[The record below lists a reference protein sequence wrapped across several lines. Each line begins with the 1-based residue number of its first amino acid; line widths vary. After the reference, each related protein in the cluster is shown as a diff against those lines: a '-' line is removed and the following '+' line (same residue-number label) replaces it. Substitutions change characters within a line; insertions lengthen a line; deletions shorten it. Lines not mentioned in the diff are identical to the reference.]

1 MQELEPTL
9 RNTLLSAG
17 LIAIAVLIYWPSTAA
32 LWHYWTND
40 NYVGAHGLLIVLLA
54 VWLFFLARRRLE
66 TVRTE
71 PAAYPG
77 VVLLVS
83 SFLWLIFWRAGIQ
96 ELHLLLLPV
105 LMGLAI
111 WAALGYSAALAVA
124 FPLGYL
130 YFAVPAWGI
139 FVEPLQEL
147 TARATGVLAPL
158 IGVPAQMHGDLVL
171 LPGVGAFSIE
181 RGCSGI
187 NFLTV
192 GLAIAALLG
201 ELEQATL
208 RRRAVLLAVMG
219 ALAVLANWIRVLV
232 IVDAGYTT
240 HMRHVLVSRGH
251 YMFGWVLFTT
261 IMVAFVWL
269 LARPYRQPASASANS
284 QESTRPLIRMSAYA
298 TTVAVLIAM
307 PVVVYTFVTRLDAR
321 MAPLVFSAPAGRA
334 GWQGP
339 VADVPPTWNPEFVG
353 PHSQWDFTYRGA
365 TGHNVEMVAIG
376 YPRQAQGQELVS
388 EDNSLFGAAPLTT
401 VAETTVT
408 LGGDSY
414 NETIAADERGHRSLV
429 WSVYDIGGR
438 EFVTPLMSQL
448 WYGVRSLGGPPYSV
462 LFAFRTD
469 CADSCDSAR
478 ATLRSFVQTM
488 GPEFFASVTRAPQSS
503 HIARAT

>member
-1 MQELEPTL
+1 MQELESTL

-17 LIAIAVLIYWPSTAA
+17 LIAIAVLVYWPSTAA

-54 VWLFFLARRRLE
+54 VWLFFLARRRLAA
-66 TVRTE
+66 VRAE
-71 PAAYPG
+71 PSAYPC
-77 VVLLVS
+77 VALLVS
-83 SFLWLIFWRAGIQ
+83 SLLWLIFWRAGIQ

-105 LMGLAI
+105 LMGLAV
-111 WAALGYSAALAVA
+111 WAALGFSAALAVA

-130 YFAVPAWGI
+130 YFAVPAWGV
-139 FVEPLQEL
+139 FAEPLQEL

-171 LPGVGAFSIE
+171 LPGVGAFEIE

-192 GLAIAALLG
+192 GLAVAALLG

-208 RRRAVLLAVMG
+208 RRRALLLGVMG
-219 ALAVLANWIRVLV
+219 ALAILANWIRVLI

-240 HMRHVLVSRGH
+240 QMRHVLVSRGH

-269 LARPYRQPASASANS
+269 LARPYRRPASEGPNS
-284 QESTRPLIRMSAYA
+284 SQDTRPTIRMSAYVTA
-298 TTVAVLIAM
+298 VAVLVAM
-307 PVVVYTFVTRLDAR
+307 PVVVYTFVTRLDAQ

-339 VADVPPTWNPEFVG
+339 IADVPPTWNPDFVG
-353 PHSQWDFTYRGA
+353 PHSQWDFTYRAA

-376 YPRQAQGQELVS
+376 YPMQAQGQELVS

-408 LGGDSY
+408 LDGKSY
-414 NETIAADERGHRSLV
+414 IETLTADERGRRSVV

-462 LFAFRTD
+462 LFAFRTE

-488 GPEFFASVTRAPQSS
+488 GPDFLASVTHAAQSP
-503 HIARAT
+503 HTARST

>member
-9 RNTLLSAG
+9 RNTMLSAG
-17 LIAIAVLIYWPSTAA
+17 LIALALSIYWPSTAA

-40 NYVGAHGLLIVLLA
+40 NHGGAHGLLIVSLA
-54 VWLFFLARRRLE
+54 VWLFFLARQRLAR
-66 TVRTE
+66 VRTE
-71 PAAYPG
+71 PSVLACVA
-77 VVLLVS
+77 LLVS

-111 WAALGYSAALAVA
+111 WAALGFPAALAVA

-139 FVEPLQEL
+139 FNSPLQDL

-181 RGCSGI
+181 RGCSGV

-192 GLAIAALLG
+192 GLAVAALLG

-208 RRRAVLLAVMG
+208 RRRALLLAVMG
-219 ALAVLANWIRVLV
+219 VLAVLANWLRVLI

-240 HMRHVLVSRGH
+240 NMRHVLVSRGH
-251 YMFGWVLFTT
+251 YMFGWVLFTAL
-261 IMVAFVWL
+261 MVAFVWV
-269 LARPYRQPASASANS
+269 LARPYRGAVPRGEGSLAERATAGGM
-284 QESTRPLIRMSAYA
+284 PAYA
-298 TTVAVLIAM
+298 ATVAALVALPLLAYCFVL
-307 PVVVYTFVTRLDAR
+307 RLDATA
-321 MAPLVFSAPAGRA
+321 APVAFKAPAGRA

-339 VADVPPTWNPEFVG
+339 LSVAQNPWQPDFVG
-353 PHSQWDFTYRGA
+353 QHSQWVFAYHGP

-376 YPRQAQGQELVS
+376 YAMQAQGQELVS
-388 EDNSLFGAAPLTT
+388 EQNSLFGAAQ
-401 VAETTVT
+401 VDFAAEHEVT
-408 LGGDSY
+408 LDGGSY
-414 NETIAADERGHRSLV
+414 IETIAADAAGHRQLV

-438 EFVTPLMSQL
+438 EFVTPLISQL

-462 LFAFRTD
+462 LFAFRTA
-469 CADSCDSAR
+469 CGASCDSAR
-478 ATLRSFVQTM
+478 DTLRSFVKTM
-488 GPEFFASVTRAPQSS
+488 GPDLVRS
-503 HIARAT
+503 I

>member
-1 MQELEPTL
+1 MQELESTL

-17 LIAIAVLIYWPSTAA
+17 LIAIAVLVYWPSTAA

-71 PAAYPG
+71 PSAYPG

-105 LMGLAI
+105 LMGLAV
-111 WAALGYSAALAVA
+111 WTALGFSAARALA

-139 FVEPLQEL
+139 FVGPLQEL

-171 LPGVGAFSIE
+171 LPGVGAFEIE

-192 GLAIAALLG
+192 GLAVAALLG

-208 RRRAVLLAVMG
+208 RRRAVLLGVMG

-240 HMRHVLVSRGH
+240 QMRHVLVSRGH

-261 IMVAFVWL
+261 ILVAFVWL
-269 LARPYRQPASASANS
+269 LARPYRRPASGGGATSP
-284 QESTRPLIRMSAYA
+284 RPLIRVSTYA
-298 TTVAVLIAM
+298 ATVAVLIAM
-307 PVVVYTFVTRLDAR
+307 PVVVYTFVTRLDAHT
-321 MAPLVFSAPAGRA
+321 APVVFSAPAGRA

-339 VADVPPTWNPEFVG
+339 VADVPPTWNPDFVG
-353 PHSQWDFTYRGA
+353 SHSQWDFTYRSV
-365 TGHNVEMVAIG
+365 TGHNVEMIAIG
-376 YPRQAQGQELVS
+376 YTRQAQGQELVS
-388 EDNSLFGAAPLTT
+388 EDNSLFGAAPFTT

-408 LGGDSY
+408 LGGESY
-414 NETIAADERGHRSLV
+414 IETIAADEQGHRSVV

-438 EFVTPLMSQL
+438 EFVIPLMSQL

-462 LFAFRTD
+462 LFAFRTE

-488 GPEFFASVTRAPQSS
+488 GPEFLASVTRAPQSS